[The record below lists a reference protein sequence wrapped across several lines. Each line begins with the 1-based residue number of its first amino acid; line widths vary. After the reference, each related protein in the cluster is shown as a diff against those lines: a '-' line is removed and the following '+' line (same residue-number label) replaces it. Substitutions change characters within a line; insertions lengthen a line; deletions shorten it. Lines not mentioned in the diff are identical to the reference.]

1 MKDNYRLIDVAS
13 WNRREHFFYY
23 QNTIQ
28 TSAAVTVT
36 VDVTELLS
44 YAHRSRR
51 KFYPCMVWAVSS
63 VINKMD
69 EMKMMLD
76 AAGNPGIWDSVVPV
90 YTVFHEK
97 SHTFSDLWCDFH
109 ENLDDF
115 YKDFVQTTEVYGH
128 HVGIKGRPDQPENFY
143 CISCVPWLDF
153 DAVNVSA
160 SGQPPLFPIITYGKY
175 TIDKEG
181 RCALPFAIKIAHA
194 AADGYHIAQFFE
206 KLQAVIAEFKDR

>member
-1 MKDNYRLIDVAS
+1 MKENYKRIDVTS
-13 WNRREHFFYY
+13 WNRREHFLYY

-36 VDVTELLS
+36 VDVTEILS
-44 YAHRSRR
+44 YAHRSGR

-63 VINKMD
+63 VINRMD

-76 AAGNPGIWDSVVPV
+76 DQGNPGVWDSVVPV
-90 YTVFHEK
+90 YTVFHEE

-109 ENLDDF
+109 EDLDDF
-115 YKDFVQTTEVYGH
+115 YDDFVHTTEVYGH
-128 HVGIKGRPDQPENFY
+128 HVEIKGRPDQPENFY
-143 CISCVPWLDF
+143 CISCVPWLSF

-175 TIDKEG
+175 TMDHEG
-181 RCALPFAIKIAHA
+181 RYRLPFAIKIAHA

-206 KLQAVIAEFKDR
+206 KLQDTIAEFEGR